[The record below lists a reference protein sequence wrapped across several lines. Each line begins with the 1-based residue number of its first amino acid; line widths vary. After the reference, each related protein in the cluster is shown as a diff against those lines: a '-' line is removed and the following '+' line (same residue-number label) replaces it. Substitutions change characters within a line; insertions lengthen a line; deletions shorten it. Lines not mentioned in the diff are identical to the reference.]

1 MFAPPSSN
9 TVLSDIVQGSIFL
22 CTDPCGG
29 GFHVTGLP
37 PREVSPASVSLEP
50 RAPMDKGALHV
61 LSSAH
66 SQTPW
71 VVLLGGRAYLTL
83 ALTDVGVGVG
93 P

>member
-1 MFAPPSSN
+1 
-9 TVLSDIVQGSIFL
+9 
-22 CTDPCGG
+22 
-29 GFHVTGLP
+29 
-37 PREVSPASVSLEP
+37 
-50 RAPMDKGALHV
+50 MDKGALHV